1 MVLLT
6 NDGTELGVANP
17 VALAL
22 DPQNGKLYWMDKG
35 GAGVPP
41 KIGKANMDGSSPEVL
56 VKDDLIQPEFMTL
69 DQDTEMIYFSS
80 SFEPK
85 VKIINVHI
93 LRNFLSQSILR
104 YRQWVINKINP
115 LLE

>member
-85 VKIINVHI
+85 VKIINVYYAISCRQGI
-93 LRNFLSQSILR
+93 LRH
-104 YRQWVINKINP
+104 RQWVINKINP
-115 LLE
+115 LVD